1 MSILDHCKGNTMY
14 KTGFHFR
21 KGRFTLKQ
29 TPPVGLFHVNSQHP
43 VNFLVKFS
51 MDKSIWSKTAS
62 LSPRKLKPMSHYLIC
77 IEMALL
83 YLLIHK
89 IIQRSGVFNCH
100 NYCKSSTDHTSQP
113 WMSSSHD
120 LLIPSASTG
129 QWTAKQPN
137 HSTMPMKNSV
147 KKTCSPLS
155 HQ

>member
-14 KTGFHFR
+14 KTGFHLK

-29 TPPVGLFHVNSQHP
+29 TPPVGLFHVKGQHP
-43 VNFLVKFS
+43 VSFLVKFS
-51 MDKSIWSKTAS
+51 MDKSKTAS
-62 LSPRKLKPMSHYLIC
+62 LSPRRLKPMSHYLIC
-77 IEMALL
+77 IEMALP

-89 IIQRSGVFNCH
+89 IIQRSVVFNCH

-113 WMSSSHD
+113 RVSSSHD

-129 QWTAKQPN
+129 LWTARQPN
-137 HSTMPMKNSV
+137 HCTMPMQNSV
-147 KKTCSPLS
+147 KETCSPLS